1 MNTLPTPTNLRINSA
16 TARPL
21 KAVVFSVGTLNCAFR
36 LDPVYK
42 VVTSPQLYG
51 SQDSWVGL
59 THLGDREVTV
69 LDINKRLF
77 PSEQTNDSVNIRYLI
92 VVQNQRGELYGIP
105 VEKVP
110 VLMDIPF
117 ANIRVL
123 PETFRQANALG
134 IASHVAVVFPANTSM
149 TLFLL
154 DIESLTRL

>member
-1 MNTLPTPTNLRINSA
+1 M
-16 TARPL
+16 RPL
-21 KAVVFSVGTLNCAFR
+21 KVVLFSVGSLNCAFR

-42 VVTSPQLYG
+42 VVSSPQLYG
-51 SQDSWVGL
+51 SGDSWVGL

-77 PSEQTNDSVNIRYLI
+77 PSDRHEASLKVRYLI

-110 VLMDIPF
+110 VLMSIPF

-123 PETFRQANALG
+123 PETFRQSNALG
-134 IASHVAVVFPANTSM
+134 VASHVAVVSSANSSM

-154 DIESLTRL
+154 DVESLSRL